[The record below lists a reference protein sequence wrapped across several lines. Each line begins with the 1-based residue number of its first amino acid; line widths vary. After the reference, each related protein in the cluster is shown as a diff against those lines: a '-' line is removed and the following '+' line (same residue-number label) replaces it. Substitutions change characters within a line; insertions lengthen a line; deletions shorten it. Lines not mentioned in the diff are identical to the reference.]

1 MKRFVIALLSLLLV
15 SSVLVACGGGSDDS
29 ASSDSSQQPSSDSSQ
44 QSTTETQT
52 SDEDDGNATGDSRAA
67 LIALAVSDTG
77 VDNEEF
83 WGCIIDIVSDESGY
97 TYTELLPLVEAEA
110 PELDVVVETASMACL
125 ESLSAEELE
134 VLISQDDDDEGMPEP
149 VEAPTASDIGITE
162 DTITVAVIIADLEG
176 LRNIGYPLPGGLS
189 NETLTGRVSKYFDD
203 WNAAGGINGRSFEV
217 VEISWDPLSPATME
231 NACIE
236 ATLDN
241 EVFMAINGSGFNPT
255 FVPCFTEDNDMLFIL
270 GDKAPQVQID
280 ASADRLFALFPPGE
294 VAASTAGNVFLAETD
309 LPSGSKIGILEPVS
323 PGVQAAVTELE
334 QKLEDG
340 GFNTTT
346 ITVNTLSGDNAAANA
361 EAAAAVS
368 QFSAEGVDQV
378 FVLLPFI
385 YTEGFFGEIGK
396 LQPDWDVS
404 IIDVGPGM
412 CTQFGASRTN
422 PAAEGAKCI
431 TSTGSYTD
439 ANGTIVPDSEF
450 EAQCRENWLRHFPVF
465 EGKSDIGTPS
475 GEVGLETADGEL
487 LNSDYALNECM
498 IMRALYFAFQNAGVN
513 PTRDSVANALKQY
526 VGPAAQM
533 SNKQGAFG
541 SDKNYFAT
549 QMWEVEFRVVSPQ
562 TSRGADGL
570 FNGCPAPTN
579 CWVPVTGNW
588 IAIE

>member
-1 MKRFVIALLSLLLV
+1 MKRLFIAILSLMLLSAV
-15 SSVLVACGGGSDDS
+15 AAACGGSTDDNVSDNAGS
-29 ASSDSSQQPSSDSSQ
+29 QPSTQQGNEQESSSSEENNDS
-44 QSTTETQT
+44 
-52 SDEDDGNATGDSRAA
+52 EDDRATLISLAKAA
-67 LIALAVSDTG
+67 SG
-77 VDNEEF
+77 FDNEEF
-83 WGCIIDIVSDESGY
+83 VGCLVDIVSNETGY
-97 TYTELLPLVEAEA
+97 SYAELIPLVDEEA
-110 PELDVVVETASMACL
+110 PELDDALETASFTCL
-125 ESLSAEELE
+125 ETLSPEEIDALIEQAEEE
-134 VLISQDDDDEGMPEP
+134 ESDAMPEP
-149 VEAPTASDIGITE
+149 IEERLASDIGITE

-176 LRNIGYPLPGGLS
+176 LRNIGYPLPAGLS

-203 WNAAGGINGRSFEV
+203 WNAAGGINGRMFEMI
-217 VEISWDPLSPATME
+217 EISWDPLSPASME

-241 EVFMAINGSGFNPT
+241 EIFMAINGSGFNPT

-280 ASADRLFALFPPGE
+280 ASPDRLFALFPPGE
-294 VAASTAGNVFLAETD
+294 VAASTAGDVFLSETD
-309 LPSGSKIGILEPVS
+309 LPTGSTIGILEPVS

-368 QFSAEGVDQV
+368 QFNAEGAQQV

-385 YTEGFFGEIGK
+385 NTEGFFGEIGK
-396 LQPDWDVS
+396 LQPEWGVS

-439 ANGTIVPDSEF
+439 SDGTILPDSEF

-487 LNSDYALNECM
+487 LNSDYAPNECM
-498 IMRALYFAFQNAGVN
+498 IMRALYFTFQNAGVN
-513 PTRDSVANALKQY
+513 PTRDSVADALKQY

-541 SDKNYFAT
+541 PDKNYFAT

-562 TSRGADGL
+562 TPRGADGL

-588 IAIE
+588 IGIK

>member
-1 MKRFVIALLSLLLV
+1 
-15 SSVLVACGGGSDDS
+15 
-29 ASSDSSQQPSSDSSQ
+29 
-44 QSTTETQT
+44 
-52 SDEDDGNATGDSRAA
+52 
-67 LIALAVSDTG
+67 
-77 VDNEEF
+77 EEAPA
-83 WGCIIDIVSDESGY
+83 E
-97 TYTELLPLVEAEA
+97 EA
-110 PELDVVVETASMACL
+110 PEPEP
-125 ESLSAEELE
+125 E
-134 VLISQDDDDEGMPEP
+134 PEP

-189 NETLTGRVSKYFDD
+189 NETLTGRVSKYFED
-203 WNAAGGINGRSFEV
+203 WNAAGGIYGRSLEV
-217 VEISWDPLSPATME
+217 VEITWDPLSPATME

-241 EVFMAINGSGFNPT
+241 EIFMAINGSGFNPT

-294 VAASTAGNVFLAETD
+294 VAASTAGDVFLSETE
-309 LPSGSKIGILEPVS
+309 LPTGSTIGILEPVS

-334 QKLEDG
+334 QKLQDG

-368 QFSAEGVDQV
+368 QFNAEGAQQV

-385 YTEGFFGEIGK
+385 NTEGFFGEIGK

-439 ANGTIVPDSEF
+439 ADGTIVPDSEF

-498 IMRALYFAFQNAGVN
+498 IMRALYFALQNAGVN
-513 PTRDSVANALKQY
+513 PTRDSVADALKQY
-526 VGPAAQM
+526 EGPAAQM

-541 SDKNYFAT
+541 PGKNYFAT
-549 QMWEVEFRVVSPQ
+549 EMWEVEFRVVPPQ
-562 TSRGADGL
+562 TPRGADGL

-588 IAIE
+588 IAIK